1 MLVGHLPGRP
11 CTVPAVE
18 SRGTAHAMSE
28 HNDSGRFSN
37 AELALEIQ
45 RRKDFDVLCA
55 RVNSAIDVQQFVNI
69 LNFHPDR
76 AIQSM
81 GLWRLYCPVHGD
93 TLFRTLVINP
103 RRNTCHCD
111 HTNCAAHGPSDL
123 IDLLAKVRQT
133 NRASAVLELIEQIEP
148 ARLTLTGEQEQLVR
162 LFLTTASRSEA

>member
-1 MLVGHLPGRP
+1 
-11 CTVPAVE
+11 
-18 SRGTAHAMSE
+18 MSDQ
-28 HNDSGRFSN
+28 NDSGRFKN
-37 AELALEIQ
+37 TELALEIQ

-55 RVNSAIDVQQFVNI
+55 RVNAAIDVQKFI
-69 LNFHPDR
+69 TLLGYHPDR

-81 GLWRLYCPVHGD
+81 GLWRMYCPVHGD

-133 NRASAVLELIEQIEP
+133 TRAGAVLELIAHIE
-148 ARLTLTGEQEQLVR
+148 ADRLTMTEDQEQLVR

>member
-1 MLVGHLPGRP
+1 
-11 CTVPAVE
+11 
-18 SRGTAHAMSE
+18 MSE
-28 HNDSGRFSN
+28 QNDSGRFSN
-37 AELALEIQ
+37 SELTLEIQ

-55 RVNSAIDVQQFVNI
+55 RINAAVDVSKYVH
-69 LNFHPDR
+69 LVGYHADR

-133 NRASAVLELIEQIEP
+133 NRAIAVTELIDHIEP
-148 ARLTLTGEQEQLVR
+148 ARLTLTVEQEQLVKHFVANATR
-162 LFLTTASRSEA
+162 NET